1 MQPTG
6 LNMSMSYETYIP
18 GWYLQRFVKKNS
30 GIDERWRYEWKHIC
44 FLTLTLVTF
53 NYMALTKLIKLLSL
67 GFFTWN
73 IVNMRIYV
81 KRLKKSSF

>member
-1 MQPTG
+1 
-6 LNMSMSYETYIP
+6 
-18 GWYLQRFVKKNS
+18 
-30 GIDERWRYEWKHIC
+30 
-44 FLTLTLVTF
+44 VTF